1 MNWQDKGYLLSLN
14 KYNENSS
21 IAEFFTETNGKVVGV
36 IFGSTSKKIKNYLL
50 IGNKFHINSKLREDG
65 RLGYLKVEIDEI
77 KTPVY
82 LENKKKLF
90 CIIYCMNL
98 IKILTA
104 ENENNVE
111 IYHLLEKLFKIIELD
126 NWLVEF
132 LYLEL
137 NILKS
142 IGYDINFKDYVV
154 DRGIN
159 GQTKYVVDS
168 SQKIIPNF
176 LIDKN
181 IGPENLKDIYSGFSI
196 VGDFLDKTIIKPNN
210 KNYPSSRN
218 DFVDLLKYSSC
229 ST

>member
-1 MNWQDKGYLLSLN
+1 MNWQDKGYLISLN

-21 IAEFFTETNGKVVGV
+21 IAEFYTENNGKIVGI
-36 IFGSTSKKIKNYLL
+36 IFGSTSKKIKSYLL

-104 ENENNVE
+104 ENENNIE
-111 IYHLLEKLFKIIELD
+111 IYNLLEKLFKIIELD

-154 DRGIN
+154 NKNIN
-159 GQTKYVVDS
+159 GQTKYIVDS

-176 LIDKN
+176 LIDKK
-181 IGPENLKDIYSGFSI
+181 ISPENLKDIYKGFSI
-196 VGDFLDKTIIKPNN
+196 VGDFLDKTIIKPNS

-218 DFVDLLKYSSC
+218 DFVNLLK
-229 ST
+229 

>member
-21 IAEFFTETNGKVVGV
+21 IAEFYTKNNGKIVGV
-36 IFGSTSKKIKNYLL
+36 IFGSTSKKIKSYLL
-50 IGNKFHINSKLREDG
+50 IGNKFHINSKIREDG

-98 IKILTA
+98 IKILTV

-111 IYHLLEKLFKIIELD
+111 IYNLLEKLFKIIELD

-154 DRGIN
+154 DKNIN
-159 GQTKYVVDS
+159 GQTKYIVDS

-176 LIDKN
+176 LIDKK
-181 IGPENLKDIYSGFSI
+181 ISPENLKDIYKGFSI

-218 DFVDLLKYSSC
+218 DFVNLLK
-229 ST
+229 

>member
-21 IAEFFTETNGKVVGV
+21 IAEFYTKNNGKIVGV
-36 IFGSTSKKIKNYLL
+36 IFGSTSKKIKSYLL

-82 LENKKKLF
+82 LDNKKKLF

-104 ENENNVE
+104 ENENNIE
-111 IYHLLEKLFKIIELD
+111 IYNLLEKLFKIIELD

-154 DRGIN
+154 DKNIN
-159 GQTKYVVDS
+159 GQTKYIVDS

-181 IGPENLKDIYSGFSI
+181 ISPENLKDIYSGFSI
-196 VGDFLDKTIIKPNN
+196 VGDFLDITIIKPNN

-218 DFVDLLKYSSC
+218 DFVNLLK
-229 ST
+229 

>member
-21 IAEFFTETNGKVVGV
+21 IAEFFTENNGKVVGV
-36 IFGSTSKKIKNYLL
+36 IFGSTSKKIKSYLL

-98 IKILTA
+98 IKILTV
-104 ENENNVE
+104 ENESNME
-111 IYHLLEKLFKIIELD
+111 IYSLLEKLFKIIDLD

-132 LYLEL
+132 LYIEL

-154 DRGIN
+154 NKNIN

-176 LIDKN
+176 LIDKK
-181 IGPENLKDIYSGFSI
+181 IIPENTKDIYSGYSI

-210 KNYPSSRN
+210 KSYPSSRT
-218 DFVDLLKYSSC
+218 DFINLLK
-229 ST
+229 

>member
-21 IAEFFTETNGKVVGV
+21 IAEFYTKNNGKIVGV
-36 IFGSTSKKIKNYLL
+36 IFGSTSKKIKSYLL

-104 ENENNVE
+104 ENENNIE
-111 IYHLLEKLFKIIELD
+111 IYNLLEKLFKIIELD

-154 DRGIN
+154 DKNIN
-159 GQTKYVVDS
+159 GQTKYIVDS

-181 IGPENLKDIYSGFSI
+181 ISPENLKDIYSGFSI

-218 DFVDLLKYSSC
+218 DFVNLLK
-229 ST
+229 

>member
-21 IAEFFTETNGKVVGV
+21 IAEFYTENNGKIVGV
-36 IFGSTSKKIKNYLL
+36 IFGSTSKKIKSYLL

-65 RLGYLKVEIDEI
+65 RLGHLKVEIDEI

-98 IKILTA
+98 IKILTV

-111 IYHLLEKLFKIIELD
+111 IYNLLEKLFKIIELD

-142 IGYDINFKDYVV
+142 IGYDISFKDYVV
-154 DRGIN
+154 DKNIN
-159 GQTKYVVDS
+159 GQTKYIVDS

-181 IGPENLKDIYSGFSI
+181 ISPENLKDIYSGFSI
-196 VGDFLDKTIIKPNN
+196 VGDFLDKTILKPNN

-218 DFVDLLKYSSC
+218 DFVNLLK
-229 ST
+229 

>member
-1 MNWQDKGYLLSLN
+1 MIWQDKGFLLSLN

-21 IAEFFTETNGKVVGV
+21 IAEFYTKNNGKIIGV
-36 IFGSTSKKIKNYLL
+36 IFGSTSKKIKSYLL

-82 LENKKKLF
+82 LEDKKKLS

-104 ENENNVE
+104 ENENNFE
-111 IYHLLEKLFKIIELD
+111 IYNLLEKLFKIIDLD

-137 NILKS
+137 NILKA

-154 DRGIN
+154 VKNVN
-159 GQTKYVVDS
+159 GQTKYIVDS

-181 IGPENLKDIYSGFSI
+181 ISPENLKDIYNGFSI

-210 KNYPSSRN
+210 KSYPLSRN
-218 DFVDLLKYSSC
+218 NFINFLK
-229 ST
+229 

>member
-1 MNWQDKGYLLSLN
+1 MNWQDKGYLISLN

-21 IAEFFTETNGKVVGV
+21 IAEFYTENNGKIVGI
-36 IFGSTSKKIKNYLL
+36 IFGSTSKKIKSYLL

-111 IYHLLEKLFKIIELD
+111 IYNLLEKLFKIIELD

-154 DRGIN
+154 NKNIN
-159 GQTKYVVDS
+159 GQTKYIVDS

-176 LIDKN
+176 LIDKKIN
-181 IGPENLKDIYSGFSI
+181 PENLKDIYKGFSI

-218 DFVDLLKYSSC
+218 DFVNLLK
-229 ST
+229 

>member
-21 IAEFFTETNGKVVGV
+21 IAEFYTENNGKIVGV
-36 IFGSTSKKIKNYLL
+36 IFGSTSKKIKSYLL

-104 ENENNVE
+104 ENENNIE
-111 IYHLLEKLFKIIELD
+111 IYNLLEKLFKIIELD

-142 IGYDINFKDYVV
+142 VGYDINFKDYVV
-154 DRGIN
+154 GKSIN
-159 GQTKYVVDS
+159 GHTKYIVDS

-181 IGPENLKDIYSGFSI
+181 ISPENLKDIYSGFSI

-210 KNYPSSRN
+210 KNYPASRN
-218 DFVDLLKYSSC
+218 DFINLLK
-229 ST
+229 

>member
-21 IAEFFTETNGKVVGV
+21 IAEFFTENNGKVAGV
-36 IFGSTSKKIKNYLL
+36 IFGSTSKKIKSYLL

-98 IKILTA
+98 IKILTV
-104 ENENNVE
+104 ENESNME
-111 IYHLLEKLFKIIELD
+111 IYFLLEKFFRIIDVD

-154 DRGIN
+154 NKNIN

-176 LIDKN
+176 LIDKKN
-181 IGPENLKDIYSGFSI
+181 IPENTKDIYSGYSI

-210 KNYPSSRN
+210 KSFPSSRN
-218 DFVDLLKYSSC
+218 DFINLLK
-229 ST
+229 

>member
-21 IAEFFTETNGKVVGV
+21 IAEFYTENNGKIVGV
-36 IFGSTSKKIKNYLL
+36 IFGSTSKKIKSYLL

-111 IYHLLEKLFKIIELD
+111 IYNLLEKLFKIIELD

-154 DRGIN
+154 DKSIN
-159 GQTKYVVDS
+159 GQTKYIVDS

-181 IGPENLKDIYSGFSI
+181 INPENLKDIYSGFSI

-218 DFVDLLKYSSC
+218 DFVNLLK
-229 ST
+229 

>member
-1 MNWQDKGYLLSLN
+1 MNWQDKGYLISLN

-21 IAEFFTETNGKVVGV
+21 IAEFYTENNGKIVGI
-36 IFGSTSKKIKNYLL
+36 IFGSTSKKIKSYLL

-65 RLGYLKVEIDEI
+65 SLGYLKVEIDEI

-98 IKILTA
+98 IKILTV

-111 IYHLLEKLFKIIELD
+111 IYNLLEKLFKIIELD

-154 DRGIN
+154 DKNIN
-159 GQTKYVVDS
+159 GQTKYIVDS

-176 LIDKN
+176 LIDKK
-181 IGPENLKDIYSGFSI
+181 ISPENLKDIYKGFSI

-218 DFVDLLKYSSC
+218 DFVNLLK
-229 ST
+229 

>member
-21 IAEFFTETNGKVVGV
+21 IAEFYTENNGKIVGV
-36 IFGSTSKKIKNYLL
+36 IFGSTSKKIKSYLL
-50 IGNKFHINSKLREDG
+50 IGNKFHINSKIREDG

-77 KTPVY
+77 KTPLY

-104 ENENNVE
+104 ENENNIE
-111 IYHLLEKLFKIIELD
+111 IYNLLEKLFKLIESD

-142 IGYDINFKDYVV
+142 VGYDINFRDYVV
-154 DRGIN
+154 DKNIN
-159 GQTKYVVDS
+159 GQTKYIVDS

-181 IGPENLKDIYSGFSI
+181 ISPENLKDIYSGFSI

-218 DFVDLLKYSSC
+218 DFVNLLK
-229 ST
+229 

>member
-21 IAEFFTETNGKVVGV
+21 IAEFYTENNGKIVGV

-104 ENENNVE
+104 ENENNIE
-111 IYHLLEKLFKIIELD
+111 IYNLLEKLFKIIELD

-154 DRGIN
+154 DKSIN
-159 GQTKYVVDS
+159 GQTKYIVGS

-181 IGPENLKDIYSGFSI
+181 ISPENLKDIYSGFSI

-210 KNYPSSRN
+210 KSYPSSRN
-218 DFVDLLKYSSC
+218 DFVNLLK
-229 ST
+229 

>member
-21 IAEFFTETNGKVVGV
+21 IAEFFTKNNGKVVGV
-36 IFGSTSKKIKNYLL
+36 IFGSTSKKIKSYLL

-98 IKILTA
+98 IKILTV
-104 ENENNVE
+104 ENESNME
-111 IYHLLEKLFKIIELD
+111 IYFLLEKLFKIIDFD

-154 DRGIN
+154 NKNIN

-176 LIDKN
+176 LIDKK
-181 IGPENLKDIYSGFSI
+181 IIPENTKDIYSGYSI

-210 KNYPSSRN
+210 KSFPSSRN
-218 DFVDLLKYSSC
+218 DFINLIK
-229 ST
+229 

>member
-1 MNWQDKGYLLSLN
+1 MNWQEKGYLLSLN

-21 IAEFFTETNGKVVGV
+21 IAEFYTKNNGKIVGV
-36 IFGSTSKKIKNYLL
+36 IFGSTSKKIKSYLL
-50 IGNKFHINSKLREDG
+50 IGNKFHINSKLKDDS

-111 IYHLLEKLFKIIELD
+111 IYNLLEKLFKIIELD

-137 NILKS
+137 NILKA

-154 DRGIN
+154 VKNVN
-159 GQTKYVVDS
+159 GQTKYIVDS

-181 IGPENLKDIYSGFSI
+181 ISPENLKDIHRGFSI

-210 KNYPSSRN
+210 KNYPSSSN
-218 DFVDLLKYSSC
+218 DFVNLLK
-229 ST
+229 

>member
-1 MNWQDKGYLLSLN
+1 MNWQDKGYLISLN

-21 IAEFFTETNGKVVGV
+21 IAEFYTEKNGKIVGI
-36 IFGSTSKKIKNYLL
+36 IFGSTSKKIKSYLL

-111 IYHLLEKLFKIIELD
+111 IYNLLEKLFKIIELD

-154 DRGIN
+154 DKNIN
-159 GQTKYVVDS
+159 GKTKYIVDS
-168 SQKIIPNF
+168 SQKIIPSF
-176 LIDKN
+176 LIDKK
-181 IGPENLKDIYSGFSI
+181 ISPENLKDIYKGFSI

-218 DFVDLLKYSSC
+218 DFINLLK
-229 ST
+229 

>member
-1 MNWQDKGYLLSLN
+1 MNWQDKGYLISLN

-21 IAEFFTETNGKVVGV
+21 IAEFYTENNGKIVGI
-36 IFGSTSKKIKNYLL
+36 IFGSTSKKIKSYLL
-50 IGNKFHINSKLREDG
+50 IGNKFHINSKLKEDG

-104 ENENNVE
+104 ENENNFE
-111 IYHLLEKLFKIIELD
+111 IFNLLEKLFKIIELD

-142 IGYDINFKDYVV
+142 IGYDINFKDYVI
-154 DRGIN
+154 DKNIN
-159 GQTKYVVDS
+159 GQTKYIVNS

-181 IGPENLKDIYSGFSI
+181 ISPENLKDIYKGFSI

-218 DFVDLLKYSSC
+218 DFLNLLK
-229 ST
+229 

>member
-21 IAEFFTETNGKVVGV
+21 IAEFYTKNNGKIVGV
-36 IFGSTSKKIKNYLL
+36 IFGSTSKKIKSYLL

-98 IKILTA
+98 IKILTV

-111 IYHLLEKLFKIIELD
+111 IYNLLEKLFKIIELD

-154 DRGIN
+154 DKNIN
-159 GQTKYVVDS
+159 GQTKYIVDS

-181 IGPENLKDIYSGFSI
+181 ISPENLKDIYSGFSI

-218 DFVDLLKYSSC
+218 DFVNLLK
-229 ST
+229 

>member
-21 IAEFFTETNGKVVGV
+21 IAEFYTRNNGKIVGL
-36 IFGSTSKKIKNYLL
+36 IFGSTSKKIKSYLL

-98 IKILTA
+98 IKILTV
-104 ENENNVE
+104 ENESNME
-111 IYHLLEKLFKIIELD
+111 IYSLLEKLFKIIDLD

-154 DRGIN
+154 NKNIN

-176 LIDKN
+176 LIDKK
-181 IGPENLKDIYSGFSI
+181 IIPENTKDIYSGYSI

-210 KNYPSSRN
+210 KSYPSSRN
-218 DFVDLLKYSSC
+218 DFINLLK
-229 ST
+229 

>member
-21 IAEFFTETNGKVVGV
+21 IAEFYTENNGKIVGV
-36 IFGSTSKKIKNYLL
+36 IFGSTSKKIKSYLL

-98 IKILTA
+98 IKILTV

-111 IYHLLEKLFKIIELD
+111 IYNLLEKLFKIIELD

-154 DRGIN
+154 NKNIN
-159 GQTKYVVDS
+159 GQTKYIVDS

-181 IGPENLKDIYSGFSI
+181 ISPENLNDIYSGFSI

-218 DFVDLLKYSSC
+218 DFVNLLK
-229 ST
+229 

>member
-21 IAEFFTETNGKVVGV
+21 IAEFFTENNGKVVGV
-36 IFGSTSKKIKNYLL
+36 IFGSTSKKIKSYLL

-77 KTPVY
+77 YTPLY
-82 LENKKKLF
+82 LDNKKKLF

-98 IKILTA
+98 IKILTV
-104 ENENNVE
+104 ENESNKE
-111 IYHLLEKLFKIIELD
+111 IYSLLEKFFKIIEFD
-126 NWLVEF
+126 KWLVEF

-154 DRGIN
+154 SKTIN
-159 GQTKYVVDS
+159 GQTKYIVGS

-176 LIDKN
+176 LIDKK
-181 IGPENLKDIYSGFSI
+181 IIPENTKDIFSGYSI

-210 KNYPSSRN
+210 KSFPSSRN
-218 DFVDLLKYSSC
+218 DFTNLLK
-229 ST
+229 

>member
-21 IAEFFTETNGKVVGV
+21 IAEFYTENNGKIVGI
-36 IFGSTSKKIKNYLL
+36 IFGSTSKKIKSYLL

-90 CIIYCMNL
+90 CIIYFMNL

-104 ENENNVE
+104 ENENNIV
-111 IYHLLEKLFKIIELD
+111 IFNLLEKLFKIIELD

-154 DRGIN
+154 DKNIN
-159 GQTKYVVDS
+159 GQTKYIVDS

-176 LIDKN
+176 LIDKK
-181 IGPENLKDIYSGFSI
+181 ISPENLKDIYNGFTI

-218 DFVDLLKYSSC
+218 DFVNLLK
-229 ST
+229 

>member
-1 MNWQDKGYLLSLN
+1 MNWQDKGYLISLN

-21 IAEFFTETNGKVVGV
+21 IAEFYTENNGKIVGI
-36 IFGSTSKKIKNYLL
+36 IFGSTSKKIKSYLL

-111 IYHLLEKLFKIIELD
+111 IYNLLEKLFKIIELD

-154 DRGIN
+154 DKNIN
-159 GQTKYVVDS
+159 GQTKYIVDS

-181 IGPENLKDIYSGFSI
+181 ISPENLKDIHRGFSI

-218 DFVDLLKYSSC
+218 DFINLLK
-229 ST
+229 

>member
-21 IAEFFTETNGKVVGV
+21 IAEFYTENNGKIVGV
-36 IFGSTSKKIKNYLL
+36 IFGSTSKKIKSYLL
-50 IGNKFHINSKLREDG
+50 IGNKFHINSKQREDG

-82 LENKKKLF
+82 LENKKKLY

-104 ENENNVE
+104 ENESNIE
-111 IYHLLEKLFKIIELD
+111 IYNILEKLFKIIELD

-154 DRGIN
+154 DKNIN
-159 GQTKYVVDS
+159 GQTKYIVDS

-181 IGPENLKDIYSGFSI
+181 ISPENLKDIYSGFSI

-218 DFVDLLKYSSC
+218 DFVNLLK
-229 ST
+229 

>member
-21 IAEFFTETNGKVVGV
+21 IAEFYTENNGKIVGV
-36 IFGSTSKKIKNYLL
+36 IFGSTSKKIKSYLL

-104 ENENNVE
+104 ENENNIE
-111 IYHLLEKLFKIIELD
+111 IYNLLEKLFKIIELD

-154 DRGIN
+154 DRSIN
-159 GQTKYVVDS
+159 GQIKYIVDS

-181 IGPENLKDIYSGFSI
+181 ISPENLKDIYSGFSI

-218 DFVDLLKYSSC
+218 DFVNLLK
-229 ST
+229 

>member
-21 IAEFFTETNGKVVGV
+21 IAEFYTENNGKIVGV
-36 IFGSTSKKIKNYLL
+36 IFGSTSKKIKSYLL

-104 ENENNVE
+104 ENENNIE
-111 IYHLLEKLFKIIELD
+111 IYNLLEKLFKIFELD

-154 DRGIN
+154 DRNIN
-159 GQTKYVVDS
+159 GQTKYIVDS

-181 IGPENLKDIYSGFSI
+181 ISPENLKDIYSGFSI

-218 DFVDLLKYSSC
+218 DFVNLLK
-229 ST
+229 

>member
-21 IAEFFTETNGKVVGV
+21 IAEFYTENNGKIVGV
-36 IFGSTSKKIKNYLL
+36 IFGSTSKKIKSYLL

-82 LENKKKLF
+82 LENKQKLF

-104 ENENNVE
+104 ENENNIE
-111 IYHLLEKLFKIIELD
+111 IYNLLEKLFKIIELD

-154 DRGIN
+154 DKNIN
-159 GQTKYVVDS
+159 GQTKYIVDS

-181 IGPENLKDIYSGFSI
+181 ISPENLKDIYSGFSI

-218 DFVDLLKYSSC
+218 DFVNLLK
-229 ST
+229 